1 MRAAPRSPATRA
13 AESARCA
20 HSRSA
25 TSSGSKKSDSAE
37 SLDDCGTAGTVE
49 VLSTAA
55 PGLAPVAAAVPRG
68 ALTRVRRTRAIG
80 SGRAPLASL
89 GERFFLLER
98 TPLAE
103 PLELSVDGFT
113 THLPLPVG
121 YRSSE
126 NGTAVAGKGK

>member
-1 MRAAPRSPATRA
+1 MDELHRCVHRAAPLRAAPHRSAPRV

-20 HSRSA
+20 HSRSE

-37 SLDDCGTAGTVE
+37 SLDDGGTAGTVKLFSE
-49 VLSTAA
+49 AA
-55 PGLAPVAAAVPRG
+55 PALAPVAAAVPRG

-98 TPLAE
+98 TPL
-103 PLELSVDGFT
+103 
-113 THLPLPVG
+113 
-121 YRSSE
+121 R
-126 NGTAVAGKGK
+126 